1 MGPPVSSVV
10 MSYLQVRSLLQQ
22 SSEMNTIDLV
32 CFFSSVSHL
41 MLGLILTGL
50 ERISL
55 TGVEQLLDEYSRV
68 SSSKQSSF
76 KNTCNVAKLLD

>member
-10 MSYLQVRSLLQQ
+10 MSYLQIRSPSQQ
-22 SSEMNTIDLV
+22 GSEMNTSDLV
-32 CFFSSVSHL
+32 FFDSVTHL
-41 MLGLILTGL
+41 LLGLILTGL
-50 ERISL
+50 ERMSL

-76 KNTCNVAKLLD
+76 KNTCNIAKLFD

>member
-10 MSYLQVRSLLQQ
+10 MSYLQIRSLSQQ
-22 SSEMNTIDLV
+22 GSEMNTCDLV
-32 CFFSSVSHL
+32 FFDSVTHL
-41 MLGLILTGL
+41 LLGLILTGL
-50 ERISL
+50 ERMSL

>member
-10 MSYLQVRSLLQQ
+10 MSYLQIRSPSQQ
-22 SSEMNTIDLV
+22 GSEMNTSDLV
-32 CFFSSVSHL
+32 FFDSVKHL
-41 MLGLILTGL
+41 LFGLILTGL
-50 ERISL
+50 ERMSL